1 VLNNRN
7 NAVYIPGGP
16 CTIAGVVY
24 STCSTT
30 ANTNQRRRL
39 FLQNSLDGGS
49 YGLISSNGD
58 DGTSNY
64 NGMLLSIQ
72 RRAARGPTIGANYT
86 WSHCIGPAAVFSHNS
101 SGGSLLPDNRNFDQ
115 GNCDSDRRHVL
126 NVTSSAETPQ
136 FGSRALRMI
145 GTGWRLSGIYR
156 FSAGDYMTISS
167 GLDRALNGE
176 IGPQRA
182 KQVLGNPFADRN
194 SLTYL
199 NINAFEQ
206 PALGTVGNMRPANI
220 VGPSQFTLDLSLA
233 RNFQLRESQRFEFRA
248 EAFNVTNSLRRSDP
262 TSSLNSNTFGQIRTA
277 LDPRI
282 MQFALKYIF

>member
-1 VLNNRN
+1 LNNRN
-7 NAVYIPGGP
+7 NAVYIPGGA
-16 CTIAGVVY
+16 CTIAGIAY

-39 FLQNSLDGGS
+39 FLANPVDGAY

-58 DGTSNY
+58 DGTANY

-72 RRAARGPTIGANYT
+72 RRAGRGAVVGANYT
-86 WSHCIGPAAVFSHNS
+86 YSHCIAPASVFSHNS
-101 SGGSLLPDNRNFDQ
+101 SGGSLLPNNRNFDQ
-115 GNCDSDRRHVL
+115 GNCDSDRRQVL

-136 FGSRALRMI
+136 FGNSTLRRL

-156 FSAGDYMTISS
+156 FSTGDFMTINT
-167 GLDRALNGE
+167 GLDRALTGE
-176 IGPQRA
+176 VGPQRA

-206 PALGTVGNMRPANI
+206 PSLGTIGNMRPANI
-220 VGPSQFTLDLSLA
+220 VGPSYFTLDLALA
-233 RNFQLRESQRFEFRA
+233 RNFQVREGQRFEFRA
-248 EAFNVTNSLRRSDP
+248 EAFNVTNSLRRGDP
-262 TSSLNSNTFGQIRTA
+262 TSMLNSNTFGQIRTA